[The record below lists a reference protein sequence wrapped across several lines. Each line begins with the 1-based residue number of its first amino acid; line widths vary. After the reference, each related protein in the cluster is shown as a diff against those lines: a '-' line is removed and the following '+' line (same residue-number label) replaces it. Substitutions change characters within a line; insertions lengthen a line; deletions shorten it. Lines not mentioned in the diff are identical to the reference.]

1 MVTMQLHLGFDVVYR
16 QGGPF
21 ICFAASFYAELRQSR
36 RQILMGRNARMDE
49 PALQCCRGRRRAC
62 CSRYAATARGY
73 GAYRGNNG
81 HFATHVAGVNEEQ

>member
-1 MVTMQLHLGFDVVYR
+1 
-16 QGGPF
+16 
-21 ICFAASFYAELRQSR
+21 
-36 RQILMGRNARMDE
+36 MGRNARMDE